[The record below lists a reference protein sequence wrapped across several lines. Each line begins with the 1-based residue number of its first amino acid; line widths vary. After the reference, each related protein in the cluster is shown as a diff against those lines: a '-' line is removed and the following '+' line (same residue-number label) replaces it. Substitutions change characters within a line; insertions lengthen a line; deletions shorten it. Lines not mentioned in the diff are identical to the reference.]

1 MNRCAVLFAAILL
14 VVQSMGFRDCDQSH
28 KHNHIVKENCRQGN
42 PSNEWD
48 VNGAGDPTIQGFS
61 TDISYNVGEVAKFK
75 VNTTATSYRVDIYR
89 LGYYGGLGARKLA
102 TVQPLTPPP
111 HSQPKCFTDSSTMIY
126 DCAEWSVTAEWKIP
140 EGTVSGVFI
149 ARLVRTD
156 GAPMRSWR
164 ADNSAFEDDPHHAMP
179 GGASMQRP
187 RPQPHAYGASG
198 HGKLRNQLKEPQ
210 ASLVYFVVRD
220 DASHSDI
227 VFQTSDTVWQAYN
240 TEGGWEGGT
249 STYGSF
255 IPERPRDRCYVSS
268 LNRPLKTRGVRAC
281 NAYFGAEYPISRFLE
296 ANGYDVTYIA
306 GVDTDRYGEKLLPR
320 HKMFISAGHDEY
332 WSGPQRANVEKA
344 RDNGLHLAFLSGN
357 EMFWRIRWE
366 DNYRKMVCYKDSQS
380 LTKLD
385 PKEGEW
391 TGTWRDARAINPLGP
406 QPENAVTGQV
416 FTMNAWVNDPLVVP
430 HQFSKHRQ
438 WRNTAVEALHPGQQA
453 VLFKGIIGHEAD
465 EDIDNG
471 FRPRN
476 MIHLS
481 ETVVDNV
488 MYVQDHG
495 SVYDSGTGVHHLTLY
510 RHNVSGALVFGA
522 GTVQWGWALDGFHD
536 SHRGFPAH
544 LTNPANIRLFHDQT
558 APDRNIQQFT
568 VNLLWDMG
576 VQPDSLDD
584 HLRHPLDEPHNN
596 DPQCHFMSFKRVE
609 LDDGS
614 HVADL
619 EVHAMVP
626 SGDGV
631 IATVEVALS
640 LSNHYDEPDQWGL
653 RWFRANRY
661 PEHDARGTHWKIRIP
676 VIPEHL
682 QAGAGRGILRAHCLA
697 TDDSLNTQK
706 TPNTAHIVEHALPGA
721 PEEEES
727 VVEEVAPVD
736 TPLEDGAPRYHY
748 VTPEE
753 AMRLDE
759 EADAAARAEDGE
771 QL

>member
-1 MNRCAVLFAAILL
+1 MLATMLLLGIAAFGSIALGDVTMHQVPADTRCRMPKANR
-14 VVQSMGFRDCDQSH
+14 
-28 KHNHIVKENCRQGN
+28 IVKENCLQGN

-406 QPENAVTGQV
+406 QPENAVTGQI
-416 FTMNAWVNDPLVVP
+416 FTLNAWRNDPLVVP
-430 HQFSKHRQ
+430 FHYSRMRQ
-438 WRNTAVEALHPGQQA
+438 WRHTKVASLQPGERA
-453 VLFKGIIGHEAD
+453 IIFRGILGHEMD

-471 FRPRN
+471 FRPPN

-481 ETVVDNV
+481 ETEIDNV

-495 SVYDSGTGVHHLTLY
+495 SIYDSGAGTHHLTLY

-536 SHRGFPAH
+536 SEHGLPAQFVNH
-544 LTNPANIRLFHDQT
+544 LNVRIGTDIV
-558 APDRNIQQFT
+558 APDRSIQQFT
-568 VNLLWDMG
+568 VNMFADMG
-576 VQPDSLDD
+576 VFPGALDHKLIYPTASQPL
-584 HLRHPLDEPHNN
+584 N
-596 DPQCHFMSFKRVE
+596 DPHCHFTDATFDE
-609 LDDGS
+609 TTGS
-614 HVADL
+614 VKAT
-619 EVHAMVP
+619 VNAAIP
-626 SGDGV
+626 SSSDGV
-631 IATVEVALS
+631 VASVEVALAIVK
-640 LSNHYDEPDQWGL
+640 DEVPNRWDL
-653 RWFRANRY
+653 RWVRATRS
-661 PEHDARGTHWKIRIP
+661 EAHDERGAHWAVEVPATAEYLLGNK
-676 VIPEHL
+676 HASGTL
-682 QAGAGRGILRAHCLA
+682 ALFCLA
-697 TDDSLNTQK
+697 TDDALNTQSEPMHRDVK
-706 TPNTAHIVEHALPGA
+706 LNFVLPTGEA
-721 PEEEES
+721 K
-727 VVEEVAPVD
+727 D
-736 TPLEDGAPRYHY
+736 GLE
-748 VTPEE
+748 
-753 AMRLDE
+753 
-759 EADAAARAEDGE
+759 GE
-771 QL
+771 L